1 MNIEEIEYTPN
12 PNAVKFIVD
21 EQLVPPVGGQ
31 TLSFETDE
39 EAETNTLASDLMEFE
54 HVETVFY
61 AANYI
66 TITQDGEADWRELMR
81 EVADPIR
88 DASAEDARESE
99 ADIEEGD
106 EGDDEELEGMDDP
119 RMPEIRE
126 ALEEEI
132 IPYLEG
138 DGGGLEIKG
147 LVDDELLIDYQGA
160 CGSCPASITGTLMS
174 IEHLLKREV
183 DEKLS
188 VEAVGGMPG
197 AGAPGAPGAGPMGF

>member
-1 MNIEEIEYTPN
+1 MKIEEIEYTPN

-21 EQLVPPVGGQ
+21 EQIMPPVGGV

-39 EAETNTLASDLMEFE
+39 EAESNSLASELMEIE

-66 TITQDGEADWRELMR
+66 TVTQDGEADWRELMR
-81 EVADPIR
+81 EVAEPIR
-88 DASAEDARESE
+88 DATVEDARDGEQELEPSTG
-99 ADIEEGD
+99 EE
-106 EGDDEELEGMDDP
+106 DEELEGMDDP

-126 ALEEEI
+126 VLEDEI

-197 AGAPGAPGAGPMGF
+197 AGGGPPGMGPMGF

>member
-1 MNIEEIEYTPN
+1 MKIEEIEYTPN

-21 EQLVPPVGGQ
+21 EQIMPPVGGQ
-31 TLSFETDE
+31 TLSFETEE
-39 EAETNTLASDLMEFE
+39 EAEANSLAAQLMEIE

-81 EVADPIR
+81 EVAEPIR
-88 DASAEDARESE
+88 DATVQDAREGETESRE
-99 ADIEEGD
+99 QDDGEGEEIEG
-106 EGDDEELEGMDDP
+106 LDDP

-132 IPYLEG
+132 IPYLES

-147 LVDDELLIDYQGA
+147 LVDDELLIDYEGA

-183 DEKLS
+183 DENLS

-197 AGAPGAPGAGPMGF
+197 AGGAPGPGPMGF